1 MTEKNRSED
10 MREALRRGDPA
21 AGETGLSSAEA
32 QAMRRAILT
41 AVPAE
46 RRPFRLV
53 PAFAAAAVAVLS
65 FAVALGLWR
74 AYEAQPVRTV
84 QQAPPAP
91 VVTPAPSVPSNPSP
105 PAETPAAAIAGAALQ
120 SPPAIHTSRRPH
132 AIHHPA
138 VRLAQARKPVHP
150 VAEDADE
157 SPTRQVQF
165 STPGGT
171 RIIWLLPAKS

>member
-10 MREALRRGDPA
+10 VREALRRGDPA
-21 AGETGLSSAEA
+21 AGETGLSPAEA

-46 RRPFRLV
+46 RRPFRLI

-65 FAVALGLWR
+65 LAVALGLWR
-74 AYEAQPVRTV
+74 AHEPQPVQPV
-84 QQAPPAP
+84 QQTPPAP
-91 VVTPAPSVPSNPSP
+91 QVTPAPSVPSIPSA
-105 PAETPAAAIAGAALQ
+105 PAETPTAAIAGAAVQ
-120 SPPAIHTSRRPH
+120 SPPAIHTPPRLH

-150 VAEDADE
+150 AAEDTDE
-157 SPTRQVQF
+157 TPTRQVQF

-171 RIIWLLPAKS
+171 RIIWLLPEKS

>member
-21 AGETGLSSAEA
+21 ADETGLSPAET
-32 QAMRRAILT
+32 QAMRRAVLT

-46 RRPFRLV
+46 RRPLRLV

-91 VVTPAPSVPSNPSP
+91 RVTPAPSVPSIPPP
-105 PAETPAAAIAGAALQ
+105 PAETAASPGAAIQ
-120 SPPAIHTSRRPH
+120 SSPAISTSRRLHSP
-132 AIHHPA
+132 HHPA
-138 VRLAQARKPVHP
+138 VRLAKARKPVHP
-150 VAEDADE
+150 VVEDSDE
-157 SPTRQVQF
+157 TPTRQVQF

-171 RIIWLLPAKS
+171 RIIWLLPEKS

>member
-1 MTEKNRSED
+1 MTEKNRSD
-10 MREALRRGDPA
+10 NVREALRRGDPA
-21 AGETGLSSAEA
+21 AGETGLSPAET

-65 FAVALGLWR
+65 LAVALGLWR
-74 AYEAQPVRTV
+74 AHEPQPVQPV
-84 QQAPPAP
+84 QQTPPAP
-91 VVTPAPSVPSNPSP
+91 LVTPAPSIPSA
-105 PAETPAAAIAGAALQ
+105 PAESPTVAIPGAAVQ
-120 SPPAIHTSRRPH
+120 SPPAIHASRRLH
-132 AIHHPA
+132 ATHHPA
-138 VRLAQARKPVHP
+138 IRLAQARKPVHP
-150 VAEDADE
+150 VAEDLDE
-157 SPTRQVQF
+157 TPTRQVQF